1 MAHGSLCQG
10 SVCKDFDPRGELLAG
25 EMSSPEPEPLPE
37 PVLLLLPCS
46 QPSLSL
52 EPSERLGLTLAY
64 SISYIVG

>member
-10 SVCKDFDPRGELLAG
+10 DAGEAFDPRGELLAG
-25 EMSSPEPEPLPE
+25 ELSLPEPLPE

-46 QPSLSL
+46 PPSLSL